1 MKCFESFQ
9 NSQLLRTLLQNIF
22 QGSNIFKL
30 FLTIPCF
37 LIIKSYKSYTQR
49 VNLLVIENEK
59 RKLFNLFFLQNQS
72 GNSHDDFS
80 KI

>member
-1 MKCFESFQ
+1 MKCFEIVQ
-9 NSQLLRTLLQNIF
+9 NSQLLRTLLHNIF
-22 QGSNIFKL
+22 QGSNTFKL

-59 RKLFNLFFLQNQS
+59 RKFLNLFFLQNQS